1 MTREPLAYRAA
12 AIWAAQSLILAAV
25 AFGWNLTAE
34 QIAASFTAV
43 SAVSALGVVVWTR
56 GKVTP
61 VDDPRGP
68 DGEAL
73 IPESQD
79 Y

>member
-1 MTREPLAYRAA
+1 
-12 AIWAAQSLILAAV
+12 
-25 AFGWNLTAE
+25 
-34 QIAASFTAV
+34 
-43 SAVSALGVVVWTR
+43 VSALGVVVWTR